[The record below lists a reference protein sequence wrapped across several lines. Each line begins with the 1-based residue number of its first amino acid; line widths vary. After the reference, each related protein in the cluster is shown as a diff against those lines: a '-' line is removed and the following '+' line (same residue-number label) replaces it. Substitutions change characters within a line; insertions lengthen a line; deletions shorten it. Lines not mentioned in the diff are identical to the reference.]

1 VKRPLAPIA
10 VVYAVLVLLVLP
22 GSPLA
27 AAQAPPSKSGTPEP
41 AAAPSA
47 KADEPQSSPQP
58 PSAPAATQAA
68 AGRSSTQPRQEARA
82 AGSGSVTIHDFA
94 FGPSSLTVHVGDTVS
109 WFNQGPAG
117 HSATANDGSFNTGV
131 LSKGSS
137 GSFTFRT
144 PGTFAYHCTPH
155 PFMKASITVLA
166 AAGGSSGSGSK
177 AGASGSAAAQGGGS
191 SGATSGST
199 AAKTGPSLPR
209 TGLDVAAVALLGLLL
224 LGAGALVRRRT
235 AADS

>member
-1 VKRPLAPIA
+1 MKRPLAPIA
-10 VVYAVLVLLVLP
+10 VVYALLALLVLP

-27 AAQAPPSKSGTPEP
+27 ATGQPSPSKPGATEPATGPATKADAPQAPAQQPSDPP
-41 AAAPSA
+41 AAR
-47 KADEPQSSPQP
+47 
-58 PSAPAATQAA
+58 TA
-68 AGRSSTQPRQEARA
+68 AGAPPTRPRHEARA

-94 FGPSSLTVHVGDTVS
+94 FGPASLTVHVGDTVS
-109 WFNQGPAG
+109 WFNQGPSG
-117 HSATANDGSFNTGV
+117 HSATADGGSFNTGV
-131 LSKGSS
+131 LPKGGS

-144 PGTFAYHCTPH
+144 PGTFSYHCTPH

-166 AAGGSSGSGSK
+166 AAGGSSGGGSK
-177 AGASGSAAAQGGGS
+177 GGASSTAGAKGGGS
-191 SGATSGST
+191 ATTSGST
-199 AAKTGPSLPR
+199 AASTGPSLPR